1 MTKLECHYADWIHTI
16 CLCVFNSILLLFKAA
31 NETVLHL
38 SHQIKRYGT
47 FCFQIMQNK
56 PSAHLPA
63 MLTLSPKY

>member
-1 MTKLECHYADWIHTI
+1 MTKLEYHYADAIHTI

-38 SHQIKRYGT
+38 SHQIKRGA
-47 FCFQIMQNK
+47 FCFEMMQNK
-56 PSAHLPA
+56 PSVHLLA